1 MTMTTNDVQSQGVD
15 TVVPA
20 FTMPAGVLRDMLAG
34 ALVAAGK
41 DKTMPALCAVRIEWD
56 EITPVRVVST
66 DRYRLIVGA
75 AVESDCLVQAG
86 DGAFLIDRATVVDLV
101 KALPKLPARYDWPS
115 HAIHA
120 TVTVS
125 GDHVVVRVDDSS
137 GSGTWSR
144 EIRTVDGEF
153 PKYRSL
159 IPSPDEAVETAN
171 IAWDPDYLSDVSKIP
186 HGKNDPVKWTFYGST
201 RPAVA
206 RYGSHHGVE
215 WLYLLMPVRLP

>member
-1 MTMTTNDVQSQGVD
+1 MTVTANDVVSAGVG
-15 TVVPA
+15 TVVPT
-20 FTMPAGVLRDMLAG
+20 FTIPAGMLRDMLAG

-41 DKTMPALCAVRIEWD
+41 DKTMPTLAAVRFEWD

-66 DRYRLIVGA
+66 DRYRLALGVT
-75 AVESDCLVQAG
+75 VESDRVSQSG
-86 DGAFLIDRATVVDLV
+86 DGAFLMDRVTVAELV
-101 KALPKLPARYDWPS
+101 KALPKLPDRYTWPS
-115 HAIHA
+115 HPAQA

-125 GDHVVVRVDDSS
+125 GDYVVVRVDDPT

-144 EIRTVDGEF
+144 EIRTLDGEF

-159 IPSPDEAVETAN
+159 IPSSDDRVETAN
-171 IAWDPDYLSDVSKIP
+171 IAWNPDYLADVSKVP
-186 HGKNDPVKWTFYGST
+186 HGKGDPVKWTFYGST

>member
-1 MTMTTNDVQSQGVD
+1 MTMTTSDVTVRGVD

-20 FTMPAGVLRDMLAG
+20 FTMPAGMLRDMLAG

-41 DKTMPALCAVRIEWD
+41 DRAFPTLAAVRFEWD

-66 DRYRLIVGA
+66 DRYRLALGMT
-75 AVESDCLVQAG
+75 VESDRVSQSG
-86 DGAFLIDRATVVDLV
+86 DAAFLMDRVTVTELV
-101 KALPKLPARYDWPS
+101 KALPKLPDRYTWPS
-115 HAIHA
+115 HPAQA
-120 TVTVS
+120 TVTVT
-125 GDHVVVRVDDSS
+125 GDHVVLRVDDPS

-159 IPSPDEAVETAN
+159 IPSPDDRVETAN
-171 IAWDPDYLSDVSKIP
+171 IAWNPDYLADVSKVP
-186 HGKNDPVKWTFYGST
+186 HGKGDPVMWTFYGGT